1 MPKRKNKPKRSLEN
15 VHEEYDENGR
25 WNQERN
31 RVKGAL
37 RQSFRMS
44 PQMWETL
51 QRARH
56 ELPPAL
62 KKDGTPG
69 KRPQVRYKCAI
80 CGGMFMQKY
89 VQVDHV
95 DPVVPLYK
103 VEADM
108 SYDEMAY
115 RIFCKQDNLQVVC
128 STPLKKNDGKP
139 SCHKIKS
146 DEENFIRKKMN
157 EYRQELIRKA
167 EEKPDVT
174 GLRSAFAGSFVTAL
188 DDTWFGADKSVPEL
202 IEQFRLEF
210 QDYLK
215 DKEEKRLAKER
226 RKAERE
232 AKRLAKI
239 EPPSHITKGNVLDDL
254 GITDEKRQ
262 RNRRKSKKA

>member
-1 MPKRKNKPKRSLEN
+1 MPRRKNGPKRTLEN
-15 VHEEYDENGR
+15 VHKEYDENGR

-89 VQVDHV
+89 VQVDHI

-103 VEADM
+103 IEADM
-108 SYDEMAY
+108 TYDEMAG
-115 RIFCKQDNLQVVC
+115 RIFCGKENLQVVC
-128 STPLKKNDGKP
+128 STPLSKNGGKP

-146 DEENFIRKKMN
+146 DEENFIRKN
-157 EYRQELIRKA
+157 IDYSEYKAGNWDLDDKIKELKVKYQEHL
-167 EEKPDVT
+167 EEKE
-174 GLRSAFAGSFVTAL
+174 RKRIA
-188 DDTWFGADKSVPEL
+188 
-202 IEQFRLEF
+202 
-210 QDYLK
+210 
-215 DKEEKRLAKER
+215 KEERKKER
-226 RKAERE
+226 ERKRKERE
-232 AKRLAKI
+232 AK
-239 EPPSHITKGNVLDDL
+239 
-254 GITDEKRQ
+254 
-262 RNRRKSKKA
+262 KK

>member
-1 MPKRKNKPKRSLEN
+1 MPKRKNKPKRSLDN

-80 CGGMFMQKY
+80 CNGMFMQKY
-89 VQVDHV
+89 VQVDHI

-103 VEADM
+103 VEAEM

-128 STPLKKNDGKP
+128 STPLKKNGGKP

-146 DEENFIRKKMN
+146 DEENFIRKKMH
-157 EYRQELIRKA
+157 EYRMEVIKKV
-167 EEKPDVT
+167 EDNPDPL
-174 GLRSAFAGSFVTAL
+174 GIGPAFAGQVVGLS
-188 DDTWFGADKSVPEL
+188 DIWFGADKSIPEL

-210 QDYLK
+210 KEYLVK
-215 DKEEKRLAKER
+215 KEEDRLAREK

-232 AKRLAKI
+232 AKRLAK
-239 EPPSHITKGNVLDDL
+239 EN
-254 GITDEKRQ
+254 EKRQ

>member
-1 MPKRKNKPKRSLEN
+1 MARRKNSPKRTLEN
-15 VHEEYDENGR
+15 VHKEYDENGR

-89 VQVDHV
+89 VQVDHI
-95 DPVVPLYK
+95 DPVVPLHK
-103 VEADM
+103 TEADM
-108 SYDEMAY
+108 TYDEMAE
-115 RIFCKQDNLQVVC
+115 RIFCPKDNLQVVC
-128 STPLKKNDGKP
+128 STPLKKNGGKP

-146 DEENFIRKKMN
+146 DEENFIRRNWPEKLRLDETEN
-157 EYRQELIRKA
+157 NRIELLK
-167 EEKPDVT
+167 E
-174 GLRSAFAGSFVTAL
+174 AF
-188 DDTWFGADKSVPEL
+188 
-202 IEQFRLEF
+202 QHH
-210 QDYLK
+210 LK
-215 DKEEKRLAKER
+215 EKEEKRLAKER

-232 AKRLAKI
+232 AKRKLK
-239 EPPSHITKGNVLDDL
+239 N
-254 GITDEKRQ
+254 EK
-262 RNRRKSKKA
+262 

>member
-1 MPKRKNKPKRSLEN
+1 MPRRKNGPKRTLEN
-15 VHEEYDENGR
+15 VHKEYDENGH

-69 KRPQVRYKCAI
+69 KRFQVRYKCSI

-89 VQVDHV
+89 VQVDHIE
-95 DPVVPLYK
+95 PVVPLHK
-103 VEADM
+103 VEAEM
-108 SYDEMAY
+108 TYDEMAE
-115 RIFCKQDNLQVVC
+115 RIFCPKSNLQVVC
-128 STPLKKNDGKP
+128 STPLSKNNGKP

-146 DEENFIRKKMN
+146 DEENYIRKQIAIGNLEDRSMPEDFNWNSIIKRFKKEFK
-157 EYRQELIRKA
+157 EYLVE
-167 EEKPDVT
+167 
-174 GLRSAFAGSFVTAL
+174 
-188 DDTWFGADKSVPEL
+188 
-202 IEQFRLEF
+202 
-210 QDYLK
+210 
-215 DKEEKRLAKER
+215 KEEKRLAKER

-232 AKRLAKI
+232 AKR
-239 EPPSHITKGNVLDDL
+239 
-254 GITDEKRQ
+254 KR
-262 RNRRKSKKA
+262 

>member
-1 MPKRKNKPKRSLEN
+1 MPRRKNKPKRSLEN

-69 KRPQVRYKCAI
+69 KRFQVRYTCAI

-89 VQVDHV
+89 VQVDHI

-108 SYDEMAY
+108 TYDEMAE
-115 RIFCKQDNLQVVC
+115 RIFCGKDNLQVVC

-146 DEENFIRKKMN
+146 DKENFIRKN
-157 EYRQELIRKA
+157 IDYSEYKA
-167 EEKPDVT
+167 GDWD
-174 GLRSAFAGSFVTAL
+174 L
-188 DDTWFGADKSVPEL
+188 DDKIEEL
-202 IEQFRLEF
+202 KEKYQEHLEE
-210 QDYLK
+210 
-215 DKEEKRLAKER
+215 KEEKRLAKER
-226 RKAERE
+226 RKTERE
-232 AKRLAKI
+232 AKR
-239 EPPSHITKGNVLDDL
+239 
-254 GITDEKRQ
+254 
-262 RNRRKSKKA
+262 KKQQEV

>member
-1 MPKRKNKPKRSLEN
+1 MPRRKNGPKRTLEN
-15 VHEEYDENGR
+15 VHKEYDENGR

-89 VQVDHV
+89 VQVDHI

-108 SYDEMAY
+108 TYDEMAE
-115 RIFCKQDNLQVVC
+115 RIFCGKDNLQVVC
-128 STPLKKNDGKP
+128 STPLSKNGGKP

-146 DEENFIRKKMN
+146 DEENFIRKQIVKEGWKAN
-157 EYRQELIRKA
+157 EYELEDRIKEIK
-167 EEKPDVT
+167 EEFK
-174 GLRSAFAGSFVTAL
+174 
-188 DDTWFGADKSVPEL
+188 
-202 IEQFRLEF
+202 
-210 QDYLK
+210 DYLK
-215 DKEEKRLAKER
+215 EKEEKRLAKER
-226 RKAERE
+226 RKTERE
-232 AKRLAKI
+232 AKR
-239 EPPSHITKGNVLDDL
+239 
-254 GITDEKRQ
+254 KR
-262 RNRRKSKKA
+262 

>member
-1 MPKRKNKPKRSLEN
+1 MPRRKNGPKRTLEN
-15 VHEEYDENGR
+15 VHKEYDENGR

-89 VQVDHV
+89 VQVDHI

-103 VEADM
+103 TEADM
-108 SYDEMAY
+108 TYDEMAE
-115 RIFCKQDNLQVVC
+115 RIFCPKNNLQVVC
-128 STPLKKNDGKP
+128 STPLSKNGGKP

-146 DEENFIRKKMN
+146 DEENYIRKN
-157 EYRQELIRKA
+157 IDYEEYKAGDWDLLDKIEELKIEF
-167 EEKPDVT
+167 EE
-174 GLRSAFAGSFVTAL
+174 
-188 DDTWFGADKSVPEL
+188 
-202 IEQFRLEF
+202 
-210 QDYLK
+210 YLK
-215 DKEEKRLAKER
+215 EKEEKRLAKER

-232 AKRLAKI
+232 AKRKLK
-239 EPPSHITKGNVLDDL
+239 N
-254 GITDEKRQ
+254 EK
-262 RNRRKSKKA
+262 

>member
-25 WNQERN
+25 WKQERN

-51 QRARH
+51 QRAKH

-80 CGGMFMQKY
+80 CGNMFMQKY
-89 VQVDHV
+89 IQVDHLI
-95 DPVVPLYK
+95 PVVPLHK

-108 SYDEMAY
+108 TYDEMAD
-115 RIFCKQDNLQVVC
+115 RIFCDKDNLQVVC
-128 STPLKKNDGKP
+128 STPLKKNNGEP

-146 DEENFIRKKMN
+146 DEENFIR
-157 EYRQELIRKA
+157 RELV
-167 EEKPDVT
+167 EK
-174 GLRSAFAGSFVTAL
+174 L
-188 DDTWFGADKSVPEL
+188 
-202 IEQFRLEF
+202 
-210 QDYLK
+210 
-215 DKEEKRLAKER
+215 KEEKNIDIEDEIELLKVKYQAYIDEKEIKR
-226 RKAERE
+226 IEKEKRKAERE
-232 AKRLAKI
+232 AKRKAK
-239 EPPSHITKGNVLDDL
+239 E
-254 GITDEKRQ
+254 DEKRQ
-262 RNRRKSKKA
+262 RNSRKSKKA

>member
-1 MPKRKNKPKRSLEN
+1 MPRRKNGPKRTLEN
-15 VHEEYDENGR
+15 VHKEYDENGR

-89 VQVDHV
+89 VQVDHI

-108 SYDEMAY
+108 TYDEMAE
-115 RIFCKQDNLQVVC
+115 RIFCGKDNLQVVC
-128 STPLKKNDGKP
+128 STPLKKNGGKP

-146 DEENFIRKKMN
+146 DEENFIRKN
-157 EYRQELIRKA
+157 IDYSEYKAGDWDLDDKIEELKGKYQEHL
-167 EEKPDVT
+167 EEKE
-174 GLRSAFAGSFVTAL
+174 R
-188 DDTWFGADKSVPEL
+188 
-202 IEQFRLEF
+202 
-210 QDYLK
+210 
-215 DKEEKRLAKER
+215 KRIAKE
-226 RKAERE
+226 K
-232 AKRLAKI
+232 
-239 EPPSHITKGNVLDDL
+239 
-254 GITDEKRQ
+254 EK
-262 RNRRKSKKA
+262 N

>member
-51 QRARH
+51 QRAKH

-80 CGGMFMQKY
+80 CGDMFMQKY
-89 VQVDHV
+89 VQVDHI
-95 DPVVPLYK
+95 DPVVPLHK
-103 VEADM
+103 VEVDM
-108 SYDEMAY
+108 TYDEMAE
-115 RIFCKQDNLQVVC
+115 RIFCGKNNLQVVC
-128 STPLKKNDGKP
+128 STPLSKNSGKP

-146 DEENFIRKKMN
+146 DEENFIRK
-157 EYRQELIRKA
+157 ELVAKIK
-167 EEKPDVT
+167 E
-174 GLRSAFAGSFVTAL
+174 
-188 DDTWFGADKSVPEL
+188 
-202 IEQFRLEF
+202 
-210 QDYLK
+210 
-215 DKEEKRLAKER
+215 KEENVDIKDEIELLKVEYQAYVTEKEKKRLAKEK

-232 AKRLAKI
+232 AKR
-239 EPPSHITKGNVLDDL
+239 
-254 GITDEKRQ
+254 
-262 RNRRKSKKA
+262 KKK

>member
-1 MPKRKNKPKRSLEN
+1 MPKRKNKPKRSLDN

-89 VQVDHV
+89 VQVDHI

-103 VEADM
+103 TEADM
-108 SYDEMAY
+108 TYDEMAE
-115 RIFCKQDNLQVVC
+115 RIFSAKDNLQVVC
-128 STPLKKNDGKP
+128 STPLKHNNGKP

-146 DEENFIRKKMN
+146 DEENYIRKN
-157 EYRQELIRKA
+157 IDYSEYKSGDWDLLDKIEELKEKF
-167 EEKPDVT
+167 EEYQ
-174 GLRSAFAGSFVTAL
+174 
-188 DDTWFGADKSVPEL
+188 
-202 IEQFRLEF
+202 IE
-210 QDYLK
+210 
-215 DKEEKRLAKER
+215 KEQKRLAKEK

-232 AKRLAKI
+232 AKRRAKN
-239 EPPSHITKGNVLDDL
+239 K
-254 GITDEKRQ
+254 
-262 RNRRKSKKA
+262 